1 MSITCL
7 SCIPYIGCLWLNK
20 RPKSGQKW
28 GMRAVKNNSISN
40 IFSAASVAAMA
51 ALLSA
56 CASTPDPV
64 LGVASA
70 TPRADLGQEG
80 FTFRAKQTYELRPS
94 DEISVNVFREPDFSL
109 KEVQVGVDGFIS
121 MPMLGAVQV
130 GGMSTRQ
137 VEAMLTQK
145 LDTLGLKNPRV
156 AVNIS
161 EYASHLVTVEGA
173 VETPGVYRF
182 QPGARLSSAVA
193 LARGPRREAKSDQ
206 LAVFRVQPDGIY
218 VAKFDYGAIKQGTM
232 LDPVLEPND
241 RVVMGTNG
249 LSLFYQDFVRALP
262 AFGVFSNAAI
272 RATE

>member
-1 MSITCL
+1 M
-7 SCIPYIGCLWLNK
+7 NK
-20 RPKSGQKW
+20 L
-28 GMRAVKNNSISN
+28 
-40 IFSAASVAAMA
+40 IFRTFAAASLS
-51 ALLSA
+51 ALLAA
-56 CASTPDPV
+56 CGGTPEPV
-64 LGVASA
+64 LGVSNA

-109 KEVQVGVDGFIS
+109 EKVQVGVDGIIS
-121 MPMLGAVQV
+121 MPMLGGVKV

-137 VEAMLTQK
+137 VEAMLTEK

-173 VETPGVYRF
+173 VTTPGVYRF

-206 LAVFRVQPDGIY
+206 LAVFRLRSDGIY
-218 VAKFDYGAIKQGTM
+218 VAKFDYGAISQGTM